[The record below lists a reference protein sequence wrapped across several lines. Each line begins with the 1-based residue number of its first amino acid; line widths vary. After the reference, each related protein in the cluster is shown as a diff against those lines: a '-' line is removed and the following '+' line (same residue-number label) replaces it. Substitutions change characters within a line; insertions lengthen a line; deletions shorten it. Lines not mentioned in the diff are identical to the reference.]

1 MQKLRFIEMKG
12 FSVPTCLKFL
22 TPFLLAA
29 ALLTAAPARRA
40 TAQETSDPVAVGQKL
55 YNSVGCWSCHGFS
68 GQGAMSRGVAAGP
81 RIDARNYPRE
91 AFFHQVRTPVRSMPP
106 YSEQVLTDA
115 QLDAI
120 YQFLRSIPPARKVV
134 DIPLLN

>member
-1 MQKLRFIEMKG
+1 M
-12 FSVPTCLKFL
+12 VACTCVGHAAS
-22 TPFLLAA
+22 AA
-29 ALLTAAPARRA
+29 AK
-40 TAQETSDPVAVGQKL
+40 KL
-55 YNSVGCWSCHGFS
+55 YDSVGCWSCHGFS
-68 GQGAMSRGVAAGP
+68 GQGAMSRGIAAGP

-115 QLDAI
+115 QVDAI
-120 YQFLRSIPPARKVV
+120 YQFLRSIPPAKKVA